1 MVKSQT
7 VMESHFLRF
16 RTANHTVSYSSKC
29 PSHVWSKFKFLTNN
43 SSGTSSLLSSAE
55 KIDEMYAY
63 ITFLKEQKEDSKVSR
78 RSESISSKRR
88 HINSRSD
95 VTRFRPPLFVAFQRR
110 INDEQNLLNILESCC
125 VAFKKDFW
133 LAFSLVLFH
142 WY

>member
-1 MVKSQT
+1 MAEGLNLNPAETLSDIT
-7 VMESHFLRF
+7 SPEDG
-16 RTANHTVSYSSKC
+16 
-29 PSHVWSKFKFLTNN
+29 

-55 KIDEMYAY
+55 KIDEMYAF

-78 RSESISSKRR
+78 RSESYISSKRR
-88 HINSRSD
+88 HINSRSN

>member
-1 MVKSQT
+1 MAEGLHLNPAETLSDIT
-7 VMESHFLRF
+7 SPEDGE
-16 RTANHTVSYSSKC
+16 
-29 PSHVWSKFKFLTNN
+29 
-43 SSGTSSLLSSAE
+43 SGTSSLLSSAE

>member
-1 MVKSQT
+1 MAEGLHLNPAETLSDIT
-7 VMESHFLRF
+7 SPEDG
-16 RTANHTVSYSSKC
+16 
-29 PSHVWSKFKFLTNN
+29 

>member
-1 MVKSQT
+1 MAEGLNLNPA
-7 VMESHFLRF
+7 ESLSDI
-16 RTANHTVSYSSKC
+16 TS
-29 PSHVWSKFKFLTNN
+29 PEDG
-43 SSGTSSLLSSAE
+43 SSGTSSLLLSSAE

-78 RSESISSKRR
+78 RSESISKRR

-95 VTRFRPPLFVAFQRR
+95 VKRFSPPSFVAFQRR
-110 INDEQNLLNILESCC
+110 INNDEQKFLNILESCC